1 MSRAKTQ
8 NPAKPNRKR
17 LATPPQLTPIDDA
30 DVDAAFD
37 VIRMESEPAS
47 TSASTDVLVDVDADA
62 AAAAAAIADLSVDM
76 PIEVESGSDFA
87 PDLSNLAEIK
97 KADSPTRRAR
107 TQPIAVEEARPV
119 PKRGPPKPPPKK
131 TDASKESANREAPA
145 PKIPSILSKVK
156 ASEAATGAP
165 PIAPTTAPGPR
176 LPTESPASK
185 PLIAPSTGGASIGR
199 ISVKPPPPPGAKP
212 KPALPTPNTNGPATR
227 AETVGGTPVSG
238 VPSRPPAATIADAPP
253 TIVTPNPLVAL
264 DAAMVPSPAPDAID
278 PPPLAPPPRAESV
291 IVPARESDSD
301 LAGGRAFPRSE
312 SAVMEAPAY
321 VPPRRA
327 QRAASERGDDY
338 AASRGN
344 ERDDYAVDEEAM
356 TSADLAAK
364 LREKNQEPP
373 RIEIDPPRPGSYL
386 EYAVR
391 AGLPRKTS
399 EPPAR
404 DSKSDFDIQPVPT
417 KILDAALSFPEEKS
431 GFDLQPV
438 PTKILDAAL
447 QFDEPS
453 VKEEAPKPAPVPPK
467 PVAAKPG
474 VAKPVPPAPRPEP
487 VTPVPLA
494 PRPEPV
500 KPVPLAPR
508 PEPVKPKAPLPPPR
522 ADLPKLA
529 LRDSAPSI
537 GKVDT
542 RILEHAIRPES
553 EPAITVSR
561 AESEFDYSS
570 LALDNDGSGSMVMEQ
585 VPRANSELD
594 RALSDSH
601 ASIDMALDIALD
613 AAHDAHDESG
623 DFGNAI
629 APLRTMRLAERGPS
643 IAEDAFE
650 RPETPI
656 LQLAVY
662 ETNANLAAAAAAIRE
677 SGHAITASTSSRE
690 GLEQIGIAMADGHI
704 DAILVGIP
712 GGEVLIKAALMLA
725 PWGPIVIASCSGR
738 VDEATRQATAA
749 GADLVAIRPHDAER
763 LGPVLLAAARI
774 LEQRRDLMSAQ
785 QGGRE
790 EDLLSRLGSDA
801 ESDDVG
807 GLLSF
812 EAFQRALELE
822 LKRVRRYQYALTLA
836 LFALDISSTQPP
848 PAGIKGILR
857 ARAGNAL
864 LHSIRDIDMATEL
877 DQDRF
882 LVLLP
887 YTDLTGATEVARRI
901 IGAVGSLA
909 PLVTSGGSF
918 QPRLVGAIAGTKP
931 GQQLSFNK
939 LIRDAQRALEAARRD
954 GAELAVQP

>member
-1 MSRAKTQ
+1 MQ
-8 NPAKPNRKR
+8 
-17 LATPPQLTPIDDA
+17 
-30 DVDAAFD
+30 AA
-37 VIRMESEPAS
+37 
-47 TSASTDVLVDVDADA
+47 
-62 AAAAAAIADLSVDM
+62 
-76 PIEVESGSDFA
+76 
-87 PDLSNLAEIK
+87 
-97 KADSPTRRAR
+97 
-107 TQPIAVEEARPV
+107 
-119 PKRGPPKPPPKK
+119 
-131 TDASKESANREAPA
+131 
-145 PKIPSILSKVK
+145 
-156 ASEAATGAP
+156 
-165 PIAPTTAPGPR
+165 
-176 LPTESPASK
+176 
-185 PLIAPSTGGASIGR
+185 
-199 ISVKPPPPPGAKP
+199 
-212 KPALPTPNTNGPATR
+212 
-227 AETVGGTPVSG
+227 
-238 VPSRPPAATIADAPP
+238 
-253 TIVTPNPLVAL
+253 
-264 DAAMVPSPAPDAID
+264 
-278 PPPLAPPPRAESV
+278 
-291 IVPARESDSD
+291 
-301 LAGGRAFPRSE
+301 
-312 SAVMEAPAY
+312 AY
-321 VPPRRA
+321 VPPKRA

-338 AASRGN
+338 AVSERGH
-344 ERDDYAVDEEAM
+344 ERTDYAVDEEAM

-364 LREKNQEPP
+364 LREKNQGPP
-373 RIEIDPPRPGSYL
+373 RSESDPARPGSYL
-386 EYAVR
+386 EYAMR

-431 GFDLQPV
+431 GFDIQPV

-453 VKEEAPKPAPVPPK
+453 VKSEAPKPEPLPPK
-467 PVAAKPG
+467 PV
-474 VAKPVPPAPRPEP
+474 
-487 VTPVPLA
+487 TPVLPT
-494 PRPEPV
+494 
-500 KPVPLAPR
+500 R

-522 ADLPKLA
+522 TDLPKLA
-529 LRDSAPSI
+529 LRDSVPSI

-553 EPAITVSR
+553 EPVITVSR

-601 ASIDMALDIALD
+601 ASLDMAL
-613 AAHDAHDESG
+613 DESG
-623 DFGNAI
+623 DFGNVI

-643 IAEDAFE
+643 IADDAFE

-662 ETNANLAAAAAAIRE
+662 ETNANLAAATAAIHE

-836 LFALDISSTQPP
+836 LFALDIPSTQPP

-887 YTDLTGATEVARRI
+887 YTDLSGATEVARRI
-901 IGAVGSLA
+901 IGAVGAIPPVLA
-909 PLVTSGGSF
+909 SGGEF

-939 LIRDAQRALEAARRD
+939 LIRDAQRALDAARRD